1 MADLTVM
8 VVVMSAGSDVVP
20 HCPTPRAGV
29 VVTGALQVVRRWAS
43 NQGRGRVIVAY
54 CRGWGCVTPP
64 PRGVVAYCEGRER
77 VMPPPRRWLT
87 PTGGQPNA
95 PIPICRVK

>member
-29 VVTGALQVVRRWAS
+29 VVTLQVMRRWAS
-43 NQGRGRVIVAY
+43 NQGRGRVIV
-54 CRGWGCVTPP
+54 REGGMVVRWGV
-64 PRGVVAYCEGRER
+64 GVVACCCIVPGM
-77 VMPPPRRWLT
+77 VI
-87 PTGGQPNA
+87 QN
-95 PIPICRVK
+95 